1 MNKQTGA
8 IVFSI
13 LFAVGIAGFSYAAG
27 ASDPPGTSAPQSSNP
42 KVGGEGANVAP
53 SSGFPA
59 RVVTG
64 ELLKIDGINYTVK
77 DLSGK
82 EVRFQIDPGRT
93 MMNAHPKVGDK
104 IRVDVEP
111 QGYAYSIDLVP

>member
-1 MNKQTGA
+1 MSKQTGA
-8 IVFSI
+8 VVFSI
-13 LFAVGIAGFSYAAG
+13 LFAMGIAGCAAG
-27 ASDPPGTSAPQSSNP
+27 TSDPPGTSAPQSSNP

-53 SSGFPA
+53 SSGMPA

-64 ELLKIDGINYTVK
+64 ELLKIDGINYTMK
-77 DLSGK
+77 DQSGK
-82 EVRFQIDPGRT
+82 EVHFQIDPSRT
-93 MMNAHPKVGDK
+93 MMNTQPKVGDK

>member
-13 LFAVGIAGFSYAAG
+13 LFAVGIAGCSSVA
-27 ASDPPGTSAPQSSNP
+27 GTSDSQGSNPP

-53 SSGFPA
+53 SSGTPA

-64 ELLKIDGINYTVK
+64 ELLKIDGINYTMK
-77 DLSGK
+77 DQSGK
-82 EVRFQIDPGRT
+82 EVSFQIDPSRT
-93 MMNAHPKVGDK
+93 MMNTHPKVGDK

-111 QGYAYSIDLVP
+111 QGYAYSIDLVQ

>member
-13 LFAVGIAGFSYAAG
+13 LFAMGIAGCAA
-27 ASDPPGTSAPQSSNP
+27 STNDPPGTSGLQSSNP

-53 SSGFPA
+53 SSGMPA
-59 RVVTG
+59 RTVTG
-64 ELLKIDGINYTVK
+64 ELVKVDGINYTMK
-77 DLSGK
+77 DQSGK
-82 EVRFQIDPGRT
+82 EVRFQIDPSRT
-93 MMNAHPKVGDK
+93 MMNTQPKAGDK

-111 QGYAYSIDLVP
+111 QGYAYSIDSVQ